1 MELVTPGIGLVFW
14 MLLSFSIVLILLKKY
29 AWKPVMKALKD
40 RENSIENAL
49 KSAEKAKE
57 EMAQLQ
63 IDNKKIIDEAK
74 IERDKLIKEA
84 REVKERIINEA
95 KGLAVTEAN
104 KLVESA
110 RLNIQ
115 NEKLAAISEMK
126 NQIAIFSVEIA
137 EKILSRELIEKN
149 KQKDLLDNLLKE
161 INLN

>member
-14 MLLSFSIVLILLKKY
+14 MLLSFSIVLILLKKF
-29 AWKPVMKALKD
+29 AWRPVMKALQD
-40 RENSIENAL
+40 RENSIANAL
-49 KSAEKAKE
+49 KSAENAKE
-57 EMAQLQ
+57 EMAILQ
-63 IDNKKIIDEAK
+63 MDNKKIIDEAK

-95 KGLAVTEAN
+95 KGQAVIEAN
-104 KLVESA
+104 KLIEMA

-126 NQIAIFSVEIA
+126 NQIAIFSVDIA
-137 EKILSRELIEKN
+137 EKILSRELTENN
-149 KQKDLLDNLLKE
+149 KQKDYLDYLLKE